1 MTSYRIRMSTGS
13 SRYIDGDSR
22 SFTWTDLKKG
32 KRYSFKVYAINDV
45 GSSSGSSASSTVKI
59 K

>member
-1 MTSYRIRMSTGS
+1 MSTGS